1 MIAWYFAT
9 MSKWKD
15 VSWEIRK
22 GTKCPSCKEDIYT
35 REEEEKLWVS
45 GQLDFK
51 NDKIITCKSCR
62 RDESIDVLFGEKS
75 NLFIKFR
82 NYLISDKSKKLLIY
96 MMIVLLATIIIDVVC
111 IFSGVKGFSIVT
123 NSVNILYWVVMF
135 MRRRYSSIKK
145 PSR

>member
-22 GTKCPSCKEDIYT
+22 GTKCPSCK
-35 REEEEKLWVS
+35 
-45 GQLDFK
+45 
-51 NDKIITCKSCR
+51 
-62 RDESIDVLFGEKS
+62 KS